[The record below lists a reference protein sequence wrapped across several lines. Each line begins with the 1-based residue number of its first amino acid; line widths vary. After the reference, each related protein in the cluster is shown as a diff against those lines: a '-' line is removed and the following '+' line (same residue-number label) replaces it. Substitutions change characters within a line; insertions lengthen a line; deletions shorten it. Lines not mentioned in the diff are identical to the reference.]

1 VIEDKGLVTFFEL
14 DGCGFY
20 PTLKSKRTNKAL
32 GFDLKETLDGIISWV
47 DGRSFQDT
55 LPVDIAPES
64 DRQPILFKSYCKNED
79 TGDYLFVF
87 WQCMNESDGKVGA
100 VVSDSTVGDSSD
112 DTVNIASDEHN
123 GKKLTPGHP
132 MYFWF
137 IPEFNVFAP
146 INFGHSTVNTDDVA
160 SYIRAAVRQRIKSK
174 FRKIITEEDENGVV
188 NIKQVLYR
196 DDKNNSLNYV
206 FNQRMIDIQIDN
218 INLDDE
224 AKRVTHLVIKEYIS
238 KNTTTQRDHAL
249 KVWGLTRKKL
259 KQTLVR
265 QEVETI
271 TEIRASGQELRDLLT
286 LYYTQ
291 RAETGGEVDIGY
303 RTSYLSK
310 TTTWF
315 SKYLSRPHLI
325 MDRSKRLVRA
335 SYRSADI
342 LDELTIQRG
351 WLLRNVKCEFTN
363 RVSNEN

>member
-20 PTLKSKRTNKAL
+20 PTSKSKRTNTPL
-32 GFDLKETLDGIISWV
+32 GFDLKETLDGIIGWV
-47 DGRSFQDT
+47 EGRSFQDT
-55 LPVDIAPES
+55 LPVDISPES
-64 DRQPILFKSYCKNED
+64 DKQAILFKSYCKNKE

-87 WQCMNESDGKVGA
+87 WQCMNENDGKVGA

-137 IPEFNVFAP
+137 IPEFNVFAS
-146 INFGHSTVNTDDVA
+146 IKFGHSTVSTDDVA
-160 SYIRAAVRQRIKSK
+160 SYIRAAVRQRILSK
-174 FRKIITEEDENGVV
+174 FRKVIMEKDEHGVDKV
-188 NIKQVLYR
+188 KQVFFR
-196 DDKNNSLNYV
+196 DEGGNSLNYV

-218 INLDDE
+218 INLEEE
-224 AKRVTHLVIKEYIS
+224 AKKVTHLVIKEYIS
-238 KNTTTQRDHAL
+238 KNKTTQRDYAL
-249 KVWGLTRKKL
+249 KIWGMTRKKL
-259 KQTLVR
+259 KQTLVK

-271 TEIRASGQELRDLLT
+271 TEIRTSGQELRDLIE
-286 LYYTQ
+286 LYYGQ
-291 RAETGGEVDIGY
+291 RAENNGEIDIGY
-303 RTSYLSK
+303 RTSYANK

-325 MDRSKRLVRA
+325 LDKSKRISRA

-342 LDELTIQRG
+342 LHELNIQRNS
-351 WLLRNVKCEFTN
+351 LLMNVKCEFTN